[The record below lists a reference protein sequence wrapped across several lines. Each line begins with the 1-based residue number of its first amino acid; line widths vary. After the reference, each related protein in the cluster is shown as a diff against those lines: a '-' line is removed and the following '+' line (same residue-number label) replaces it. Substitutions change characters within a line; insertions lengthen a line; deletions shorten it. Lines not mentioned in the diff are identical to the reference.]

1 MRTLEIRTK
10 RIYET
15 AVAEDGYRMLIDRIW
30 PRGVSKDSAA
40 IDCWA
45 KDIAPS
51 HELRKWYR
59 HDHAKWGEF
68 LSRYTAELDANSEAF
83 QSFVDLID
91 GDVLTLV
98 YSSKET
104 EFNNA
109 QVLRAYIKK
118 HLAGS

>member
-1 MRTLEIRTK
+1 
-10 RIYET
+10 
-15 AVAEDGYRMLIDRIW
+15 MLIDRIW

-45 KDIAPS
+45 KEIAPS

-68 LSRYTAELDANSEAF
+68 LSRYTAELDANSDLF
-83 QSFVDLID
+83 KSFLDLID
-91 GDVLTLV
+91 DDVLTIV

-109 QVLRAYIKK
+109 SALRTYIERY
-118 HLAGS
+118 LAG